1 MVGDVLHLAAYL
13 RTRDVDIL
21 EACADM
27 SSKAI
32 AQTLVIARL
41 GIVRFAQSGGL
52 HGTVIAL
59 TSDQPEPDAHS
70 TPTGVYRR
78 QFAIV

>member
-41 GIVRFAQSGGL
+41 GIVHLAQSGGL

-59 TSDQPEPDAHS
+59 TSDQPKPDCYS
-70 TPTGVYRR
+70 GVCRR